1 MNSKKGTKEKMEVGD
16 ILRLFVIVSGVFMVV
31 RAILSLAKRKM
42 TEPFC
47 LSWVFLSA
55 LMILSGALLNPS
67 QMKRYVSTRGLILT
81 IIIVSG
87 VLWGLWF
94 ISTQVSIL
102 KRKNQELAMQVSLLN
117 QENERILH
125 RLGILTDEKKDI
137 VRD

>member
-1 MNSKKGTKEKMEVGD
+1 MFLK
-16 ILRLFVIVSGVFMVV
+16 
-31 RAILSLAKRKM
+31 AILSLAKRKM

-47 LSWVFLSA
+47 LAWAVLSA
-55 LMILSGALLNPS
+55 LMILSGILLNPS
-67 QMKRYVSTRGLILT
+67 QLDGYISTRGLILI

-87 VLWGLWF
+87 ILWGLWF

>member
-1 MNSKKGTKEKMEVGD
+1 MAVGD
-16 ILRLFVIVSGVFMVV
+16 VLRLFVIVAGAYMFLK
-31 RAILSLAKRKM
+31 AILSLAKRKM

-47 LSWVFLSA
+47 LAWAVLSA
-55 LMILSGALLNPS
+55 LMILSGILLNPS
-67 QMKRYVSTRGLILT
+67 QLDGYISTRGLILI

-117 QENERILH
+117 NDCEKIL
-125 RLGILTDEKKDI
+125 RELEKLK
-137 VRD
+137 REK